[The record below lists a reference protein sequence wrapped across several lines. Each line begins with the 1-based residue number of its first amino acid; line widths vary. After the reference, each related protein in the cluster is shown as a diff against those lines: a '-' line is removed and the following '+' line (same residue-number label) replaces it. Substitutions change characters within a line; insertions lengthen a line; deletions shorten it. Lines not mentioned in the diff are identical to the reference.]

1 MIRTNRCAYQG
12 VRNVGFS
19 ENFAYILIE
28 WSLTLDLPIEGSMKY
43 PLKYALQPVPEKN
56 SGQTEFFSG
65 TGYINFVSSKLK
77 SDESDFWKKKKFFK
91 TWFQVLWEIDA

>member
-1 MIRTNRCAYQG
+1 
-12 VRNVGFS
+12 
-19 ENFAYILIE
+19 
-28 WSLTLDLPIEGSMKY
+28 MKY

-77 SDESDFWKKKKFFK
+77 SDESDFCKKNFFLNLISSFMRDRCVIFFEFLHEV
-91 TWFQVLWEIDA
+91 TAT